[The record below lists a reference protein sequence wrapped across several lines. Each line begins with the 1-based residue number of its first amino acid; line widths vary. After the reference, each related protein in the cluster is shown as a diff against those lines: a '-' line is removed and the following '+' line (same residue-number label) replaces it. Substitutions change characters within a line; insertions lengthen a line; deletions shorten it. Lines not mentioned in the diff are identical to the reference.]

1 MGPQG
6 GGARGARAGRLNEG
20 KGLRVS
26 EMRNC
31 DWTEKVSL
39 LIDGELGSEESRAV
53 ETHMGDCLACRAA
66 REDFLLLR
74 RRISSYQPDV
84 SLGAQREALQNI
96 LAAGGG
102 ESPTADFAPAVV
114 ASGRRSRFA
123 ELFAL
128 PRLNPGLVA
137 ASALLLVCLVV
148 GLLMLRDESKPVEV
162 VNNPQPTPARQN
174 VSAPAAS
181 PEQVRQTE
189 GQGTVNPNAADAPGR
204 EQVVK
209 IRPKGVGETALAK
222 GPQPKGA
229 GATNTG
235 DKYKP
240 KGVTG
245 MDVASAEAAKLPREI
260 IDVPFVIPPRVD
272 VEALE
277 FNEAE
282 FAANAVGGPAAPA
295 PRALSAARHAEQAQM
310 LLRSFRNASTT
321 GADDLAYERGRS
333 QELLYQNIVLRR
345 EAARG
350 GNSNVEATLSQ
361 LETILLDI
369 ANLPEKPASEDVRSI
384 KNRMERKNIVA
395 MLQIAARD

>member
-1 MGPQG
+1 M
-6 GGARGARAGRLNEG
+6 R
-20 KGLRVS
+20 

-39 LIDGELGSEESRAV
+39 LIDGELGSEESRSV
-53 ETHMGDCLACRAA
+53 ETHLGDCLACRAA

-84 SLGAQREALQNI
+84 SLAAQREALRNI
-96 LAAGGG
+96 LAAGRA
-102 ESPTADFAPAVV
+102 ESPAAGRATAAP

-137 ASALLLVCLVV
+137 ASALLLVCLAV
-148 GLLMLRDESKPVEV
+148 GLLMLRDGSKPVEV
-162 VNNPQPTPARQN
+162 ASHPRPTPARQN
-174 VSAPAAS
+174 ADATAAP
-181 PEQVRQTE
+181 PEQERQTE
-189 GQGTVNPNAADAPGR
+189 GRGTVNPKVAAPADAPGR
-204 EQVVK
+204 EPVVK
-209 IRPKGVGETALAK
+209 IRPRSVGEMALGK

-229 GATNTG
+229 GATNAG
-235 DKYKP
+235 DKYRP
-240 KGVTG
+240 KGATG
-245 MDVASAEAAKLPREI
+245 ADAARGEAAKLPREI

-277 FNEAE
+277 FSEAE
-282 FAANAVGGPAAPA
+282 VAANDLGGSAAPA
-295 PRALSAARHAEQAQM
+295 PTALSAARHAEQAQR

-350 GNSNVEATLSQ
+350 GKPGVEATLSQ